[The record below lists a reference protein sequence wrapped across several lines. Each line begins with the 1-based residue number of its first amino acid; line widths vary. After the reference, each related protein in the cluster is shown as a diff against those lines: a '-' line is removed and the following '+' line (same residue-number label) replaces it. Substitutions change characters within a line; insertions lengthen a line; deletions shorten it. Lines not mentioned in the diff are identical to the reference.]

1 MFSPITIYSQGKTD
15 IYVPGFSRGIKPVL
29 GVEKLV
35 YHRCIINKINMVVPL
50 AFWTE
55 ELASWRSGGSSK
67 SITPVNHWPF
77 KADPSSALFFCPAFQ
92 ATQTCCNKV
101 GYIRDSHLR
110 ANLPLCDNGN
120 HALSCRDFH
129 CSYTRIVKD

>member
-15 IYVPGFSRGIKPVL
+15 IYVLGFSRGTKPVQ
-29 GVEKLV
+29 GVGKFV
-35 YHRCIINKINMVVPL
+35 CYRCIINRINVVAHL

-55 ELASWRSGGSSK
+55 KLALWRSGESLK

-101 GYIRDSHLR
+101 GDIRASHLR

-129 CSYTRIVKD
+129 